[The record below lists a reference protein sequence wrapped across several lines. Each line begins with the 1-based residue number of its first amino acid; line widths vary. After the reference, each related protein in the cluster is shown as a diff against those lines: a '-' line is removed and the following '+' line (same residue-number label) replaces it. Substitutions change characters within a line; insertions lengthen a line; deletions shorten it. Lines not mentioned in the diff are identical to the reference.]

1 MAPQRAPR
9 SKPRSASAAAAPRG
23 GGSARLRYA
32 RVVVA
37 GATGLVGRALLSRLV
52 SDPQIT
58 SALALIRDPDQA
70 NSLPG
75 GVTPQVVDFQQL
87 GQAEGPALPAVDWAF
102 CCLGTTIR
110 QAGSQAAFR
119 AVDFDA
125 ALAFARAAQA
135 AGARRL
141 AVVSS
146 TGADA
151 ASAVFYNRVKGE
163 LEQALQALALP
174 RLVIARPSLLLGNR
188 SALGQ
193 PLRVAEFAAQA
204 LMPAFGW
211 LLPRRLLPIAADTVA
226 LAMLR
231 ALQQDSP
238 AHQVL
243 ESDALQALGR
253 DES

>member
-1 MAPQRAPR
+1 MTTRRSPR
-9 SKPRSASAAAAPRG
+9 NAQAEPGARSAGSRRG
-23 GGSARLRYA
+23 YA

-37 GATGLVGRALLSRLV
+37 GATGLVGRALLARLV
-52 SDPQIT
+52 SEPQIT
-58 SALALIRDPDQA
+58 SALALIRDPAQA
-70 NSLPG
+70 GSLPG
-75 GVTPQVVDFQQL
+75 GVTALALDVNSLAQHGGKP
-87 GQAEGPALPAVDWAF
+87 LPAVDWAF

-151 ASAVFYNRVKGE
+151 DSAVFYNRVKGE
-163 LEQALQALALP
+163 LEQALTELALP

-193 PLRVAEFAAQA
+193 PLRVAELAAQA

-211 LLPRRLLPIAADTVA
+211 LLPSRLLPISADAVA
-226 LAMLR
+226 LALLR
-231 ALQQDSP
+231 GLQQDGP
-238 AHQVL
+238 AVQVL
-243 ESDALQALGR
+243 ESDALQASAAA
-253 DES
+253 D